1 MLSREEPVYGWS
13 NLISNP
19 RYEAEYR
26 PRYYNINDGQA
37 IPIHNK
43 GGHFEPVSGAWIG
56 DPPSTNSWS
65 TDVLTV
71 ADPSDPTESIL
82 FDSEGR
88 SIASIIPVNPTSQWI
103 TPELLRATVVD
114 ELERKALEDDRTFE
128 VDATLHTTNSILGFV
143 AGDSTK
149 HGTTAAYT
157 NGRARIN
164 GSMIATHVGLHATDG
179 MTLNYD
185 GRASRNMDVG
195 SEGIQIRRYFSSP
208 TLP

>member
-1 MLSREEPVYGWS
+1 VLSREEPVYGWS

-71 ADPSDPTESIL
+71 ADPSDH
-82 FDSEGR
+82 GVH
-88 SIASIIPVNPTSQWI
+88 PVR
-103 TPELLRATVVD
+103 LRGTLYREHHPGEPDEPVD
-114 ELERKALEDDRTFE
+114 HAR
-128 VDATLHTTNSILGFV
+128 V
-143 AGDSTK
+143 APRHRCG
-149 HGTTAAYT
+149 
-157 NGRARIN
+157 
-164 GSMIATHVGLHATDG
+164 
-179 MTLNYD
+179 
-185 GRASRNMDVG
+185 
-195 SEGIQIRRYFSSP
+195 
-208 TLP
+208 